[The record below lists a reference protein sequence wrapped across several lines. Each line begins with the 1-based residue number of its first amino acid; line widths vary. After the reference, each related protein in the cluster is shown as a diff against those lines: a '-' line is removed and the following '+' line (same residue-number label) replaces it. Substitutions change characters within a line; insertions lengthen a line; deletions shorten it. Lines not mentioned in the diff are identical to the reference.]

1 MRDVRLCFDSLG
13 SIPDRKRLA
22 PAFDA
27 AALAADLALIERGHW
42 QPHSVSG
49 NYRGDSSAMAL
60 RAAAGETH
68 PIRLIYANPTA
79 TEWVDT
85 PLMARVP
92 AMRAAVAALCCS
104 VQSVRLMRLGP
115 GSAILPHEDLDLAAE
130 QGRARLHLPIATNP
144 GVRFVL
150 SGEAVPMEVGELWY
164 LRLSD
169 THAAV
174 NEGASPR
181 VHLVIDVLANDWL
194 VAMLRG

>member
-1 MRDVRLCFDSLG
+1 MATLAPTDVTTL
-13 SIPDRKRLA
+13 PDRKRL
-22 PAFDA
+22 PLTFDA
-27 AALAADLALIERGHW
+27 AALAADLVAIERDPW
-42 QPHSVSG
+42 QPHFVRD
-49 NYRGDSSAMAL
+49 NYRGDWSAIAL

-68 PIRLIYANPTA
+68 PIRLIYANPAA

-92 AMRAAVAALCCS
+92 AMRAAVATLACP

-130 QGRARLHLPIATNP
+130 QGRARLHLPITTNP
-144 GVRFVL
+144 GVRFLLNGV
-150 SGEAVPMEVGELWY
+150 AVPMEVGELWY

-169 THAAV
+169 SHEAV
-174 NEGASPR
+174 NEGATPR

>member
-1 MRDVRLCFDSLG
+1 MATLAPTDVTTL
-13 SIPDRKRLA
+13 PDRKRL
-22 PAFDA
+22 PLAFDA
-27 AALAADLALIERGHW
+27 AALAADLAAIERDPW
-42 QPHSVSG
+42 QPHFVRD
-49 NYRGDSSAMAL
+49 NYRGDWSAIAL

-92 AMRAAVAALCCS
+92 AMRAAVATLSCP

-130 QGRARLHLPIATNP
+130 QGRARLHLPITTNP

-150 SGEAVPMEVGELWY
+150 NGVAVPMEVGELWY

-169 THAAV
+169 SHEAV
-174 NEGASPR
+174 NEGTTPR
-181 VHLVIDVLANDWL
+181 VHLVIDVLANAWL

>member
-1 MRDVRLCFDSLG
+1 MASLAPTDSETL
-13 SIPDRKRLA
+13 PDRKRL
-22 PAFDA
+22 PLAFDA
-27 AALAADLALIERGHW
+27 RALAADLTAIEHDPW
-42 QPHSVSG
+42 QPHFVRD
-49 NYRGDSSAMAL
+49 NYRGDWSAIAL

-92 AMRAAVAALCCS
+92 AIRAAVATLACP
-104 VQSVRLMRLGP
+104 VQSVRLMRLGA
-115 GSAILPHEDLDLAAE
+115 GSAILPHDDLDLAAE
-130 QGRARLHLPIATNP
+130 QGRARLHLPIISNP

-150 SGEAVPMEVGELWY
+150 NGEAVPMELGELWY

-169 THAAV
+169 THEAV
-174 NEGASPR
+174 NEGETPR

-194 VAMLRG
+194 LAMLRG